1 MAVKQNFLD
10 RFSER
15 LEDLDANSRQ
25 AYILRLARERGFF
38 ETVFNAVEEGIL
50 VVDRRLKIRYFNR
63 AARELLA
70 LPEDITS
77 LRVSQLLQ
85 GVDWRR
91 ILREDEEEWTR
102 VARQEVEILYPV
114 RRFVQFYLVP
124 YPEDA
129 GLAAVIIRDV
139 TESRNRTMN
148 ELENET
154 VQAVSM
160 LAAGVAHEI
169 GNPLNS
175 LYLNLQLLERS
186 VDGSGS
192 IPPGDA
198 ADMVRICKEEVERLD
213 SIIHRF
219 LSAIRPGEPNF
230 APVDVRQLIIDVLTF
245 MRPEIEARL
254 IDIKC
259 TWGSEELP
267 PVQGDAAQLKQAFY
281 NIIRNAVQ
289 AMSNGGALNIYG
301 YSDADFLTVEFSDSG
316 RGVTPQ
322 ELNTMFTAFKTNKS
336 GGNGIGTMIIE
347 RVCREHG
354 AEFGIV
360 SVPGRG
366 AVFQIR
372 FPRGN
377 RRLRMLADGSGDSP
391 ADSDNFEEK

>member
-360 SVPGRG
+360 SIPGKGTAFR
-366 AVFQIR
+366 VR
-372 FPRGN
+372 FPLGEK
-377 RRLRMLADGSGDSP
+377 RLRMLPEPDAK
-391 ADSDNFEEK
+391 E

>member
-245 MRPEIEARL
+245 MRPEIEAAGAGRR
-254 IDIKC
+254 
-259 TWGSEELP
+259 G
-267 PVQGDAAQLKQAFY
+267 AAQAGVLQHHPQRGAGDEQRRGAEHLRLF
-281 NIIRNAVQ
+281 RRRLPD
-289 AMSNGGALNIYG
+289 GGVFRLRPGG
-301 YSDADFLTVEFSDSG
+301 YAAGAEYDVHRIQDQQVRRQRDRHDDHRTGLPRTR
-316 RGVTPQ
+316 RGVRDRVGAGQ
-322 ELNTMFTAFKTNKS
+322 
-336 GGNGIGTMIIE
+336 GGGVPDPVPARQPAASDVGG
-347 RVCREHG
+347 RVRG
-354 AEFGIV
+354 F
-360 SVPGRG
+360 PGRQRQ
-366 AVFQIR
+366 F
-372 FPRGN
+372 
-377 RRLRMLADGSGDSP
+377 
-391 ADSDNFEEK
+391 

>member
-1 MAVKQNFLD
+1 MAVNKNFLD

-15 LEDLDANSRQ
+15 IEDLDANSRQ

-63 AARELLA
+63 AAREMLA
-70 LPEDITS
+70 LPEDLS
-77 LRVSQLLQ
+77 VLRVSQLLQ

-129 GLAAVIIRDV
+129 GLAAVILRDV
-139 TESRNRTMN
+139 TESRNKTMN

-154 VQAVSM
+154 VQAVSL

-175 LYLNLQLLERS
+175 LYLNLQLLERGFTGDS
-186 VDGSGS
+186 VLPVS
-192 IPPGDA
+192 DA
-198 ADMVRICKEEVERLD
+198 VEMIRVCKAEVERLD

-219 LSAIRPGEPNF
+219 LSAIRPGEPKF
-230 APVDVRQLIIDVLTF
+230 APVDLKQLIVDVLNF

-254 IDIKC
+254 VEVKC
-259 TWGSEELP
+259 VWQETLP
-267 PVQGDAAQLKQAFY
+267 TISGDAAQLKQAFY

-289 AMSNGGALNIYG
+289 AMTNGGELGICG
-301 YSDADFLTVEFSDSG
+301 HADPEFLTLEIADTG
-316 RGVTPQ
+316 HGVTPD
-322 ELNTMFTAFKTNKS
+322 ELNTMFTAFKTNKA
-336 GGNGIGTMIIE
+336 GGNGIGMMIIE

-366 AVFQIR
+366 SAFQIR
-372 FPRGN
+372 FPLGG
-377 RRLRMLADGSGDSP
+377 RRLRMLPNQPSTETPPTG
-391 ADSDNFEEK
+391 E

>member
-1 MAVKQNFLD
+1 M
-10 RFSER
+10 
-15 LEDLDANSRQ
+15 
-25 AYILRLARERGFF
+25 
-38 ETVFNAVEEGIL
+38 
-50 VVDRRLKIRYFNR
+50 
-63 AARELLA
+63 
-70 LPEDITS
+70 
-77 LRVSQLLQ
+77 Q

-366 AVFQIR
+366 GGVPDPVPARQPAASDVGGR
-372 FPRGN
+372 VRGFPGRQ
-377 RRLRMLADGSGDSP
+377 RQ
-391 ADSDNFEEK
+391 F

>member
-192 IPPGDA
+192 IPPETRPTWCG
-198 ADMVRICKEEVERLD
+198 
-213 SIIHRF
+213 
-219 LSAIRPGEPNF
+219 SAR
-230 APVDVRQLIIDVLTF
+230 R
-245 MRPEIEARL
+245 
-254 IDIKC
+254 K
-259 TWGSEELP
+259 WSGST
-267 PVQGDAAQLKQAFY
+267 A
-281 NIIRNAVQ
+281 
-289 AMSNGGALNIYG
+289 S
-301 YSDADFLTVEFSDSG
+301 STVS
-316 RGVTPQ
+316 
-322 ELNTMFTAFKTNKS
+322 
-336 GGNGIGTMIIE
+336 
-347 RVCREHG
+347 
-354 AEFGIV
+354 
-360 SVPGRG
+360 
-366 AVFQIR
+366 
-372 FPRGN
+372 
-377 RRLRMLADGSGDSP
+377 
-391 ADSDNFEEK
+391 

>member
-50 VVDRRLKIRYFNR
+50 VVDRQLKIRYFNR

-154 VQAVSM
+154 VQAGS
-160 LAAGVAHEI
+160 A
-169 GNPLNS
+169 
-175 LYLNLQLLERS
+175 RRKW
-186 VDGSGS
+186 SGS
-192 IPPGDA
+192 TA
-198 ADMVRICKEEVERLD
+198 
-213 SIIHRF
+213 S
-219 LSAIRPGEPNF
+219 S
-230 APVDVRQLIIDVLTF
+230 
-245 MRPEIEARL
+245 
-254 IDIKC
+254 
-259 TWGSEELP
+259 
-267 PVQGDAAQLKQAFY
+267 
-281 NIIRNAVQ
+281 
-289 AMSNGGALNIYG
+289 
-301 YSDADFLTVEFSDSG
+301 TVS
-316 RGVTPQ
+316 
-322 ELNTMFTAFKTNKS
+322 
-336 GGNGIGTMIIE
+336 
-347 RVCREHG
+347 
-354 AEFGIV
+354 
-360 SVPGRG
+360 
-366 AVFQIR
+366 
-372 FPRGN
+372 
-377 RRLRMLADGSGDSP
+377 
-391 ADSDNFEEK
+391 

>member
-1 MAVKQNFLD
+1 M
-10 RFSER
+10 
-15 LEDLDANSRQ
+15 
-25 AYILRLARERGFF
+25 
-38 ETVFNAVEEGIL
+38 
-50 VVDRRLKIRYFNR
+50 VDRRLKIRYFNR

-301 YSDADFLTVEFSDSG
+301 YSDADFRTDEFSDSG
-316 RGVTPQ
+316 RGGTPQ
-322 ELNTMFTAFKTNKS
+322 ERTMQ
-336 GGNGIGTMIIE
+336 IGTVKIDGRLVLAPMAGVTDLAFRRI
-347 RVCREHG
+347 CREHG